1 MRLTDLQI
9 KKLELPKGAT
19 KQKTFFDDSLK
30 GFGLRVSVGGAK
42 SFIVMYGKRRKLKT
56 LGRYPDVSLA
66 EARVSAKKALGKVA
80 GIKDSIGHE
89 TGVVPFLVA
98 RDQYLEDSRMRNKAS
113 TYEAYKRVLLQH
125 FTFSKK
131 IGEISRLDVMSV
143 VDDLKER
150 PSEAR
155 HAFVAMRTL
164 MNWAV
169 LRGLITNSPVP
180 PLRYKVST
188 RSRILSD
195 DELRG
200 VWQRAKD
207 VGYPYG
213 TMVQLLILTGQR
225 RGEIAGLKRTWI
237 TDDAI
242 TFPAGFCKNKRE
254 HKIPIGTLTKEI
266 IASIPDNTEMLFP
279 ARAKEAK
286 PFNGWSKAKRCFDKP
301 LEIAPYT
308 LHDLRRTYSSNLAR
322 AGVPLHVTERLLNHA
337 SGAISGVAAVYN
349 RHDYWEE
356 MVKAVESFDL
366 KMTIV
371 VKGKLFRSARTASSE
386 L

>member
-9 KKLELPKGAT
+9 KKLELPKGTT
-19 KQKTFFDDSLK
+19 KQKTFFDDSLR

-66 EARVSAKKALGKVA
+66 EARIAAKKALGKVA
-80 GIKDSIGHE
+80 GVKDGVGYE
-89 TGVVPFLVA
+89 TGAMRFLVV
-98 RDQYLEDSRMRNKAS
+98 RDQFLEDSRMRNKTS
-113 TYEAYKRVLLQH
+113 TFEAYKRVLLQH

-131 IGEISRLDVMSV
+131 VGQISRLDVMSV

-155 HAFVAMRTL
+155 HAFVAIRTM

-180 PLRYKVST
+180 PLQYKVST

-195 DELRG
+195 DELKR
-200 VWQRAKD
+200 VWQRAGA

-225 RGEIAGLKRTWI
+225 RGEIAGLKRSWI
-237 TDDAI
+237 TDGAI
-242 TFPAGFCKNKRE
+242 TFPIGFCKNKRE
-254 HKIPIGTLTKEI
+254 HKIPMGTLTKEI
-266 IASIPDNTEMLFP
+266 VASIPGDTDMLFP
-279 ARAKEAK
+279 ARGRETQS
-286 PFNGWSKAKRCFDKP
+286 FNGWSKAKRKFDQP
-301 LEIAPYT
+301 LQIAPYT
-308 LHDLRRTYSSNLAR
+308 LHDLRRTYSSNLAK
-322 AGVPLHVTERLLNHA
+322 AGVPIDVTEKLLNHV
-337 SGAISGVAAVYN
+337 SGKISGIAAVYN

-356 MVKAVESFDL
+356 ICQGV
-366 KMTIV
+366 
-371 VKGKLFRSARTASSE
+371 RTADSKIFALGLVS
-386 L
+386 